1 MLSRCVLALQRSL
14 IILVGLTMTWYR
26 CSPQCVKENIFTKF
40 LISQIFQDGEIDAS
54 KYVQSSEEID
64 LAKRTFKTRQFFDDN
79 KVTPAGLSF
88 FQSDWDSTLTKFF
101 HHTLNMREPR
111 YEYDF
116 PPYYTKPWVEKNPR
130 Q

>member
-1 MLSRCVLALQRSL
+1 MTVPSVL
-14 IILVGLTMTWYR
+14 T
-26 CSPQCVKENIFTKF
+26 KIFSAKF

-54 KYVQSSEEID
+54 KYIQSSEEVD

-88 FQSDWDSTLTKFF
+88 FQSDWDSTLTRFF

>member
-1 MLSRCVLALQRSL
+1 MVSCPTRTKNLEWYLICMLPR
-14 IILVGLTMTWYR
+14 ID
-26 CSPQCVKENIFTKF
+26 SPQCVKF
-40 LISQIFQDGEIDAS
+40 LISQFFQDGEIDAS

-101 HHTLNMREPR
+101 HNTLNMREPR

>member
-1 MLSRCVLALQRSL
+1 MLSTMYRLYRSI
-14 IILVGLTMTWYR
+14 IILVDLTMTWYR
-26 CSPQCVKENIFTKF
+26 CSPQCINENIFTKF

>member
-1 MLSRCVLALQRSL
+1 MKTKIWRIGIRIFGDSDVVNKLIDAVPSVL
-14 IILVGLTMTWYR
+14 T
-26 CSPQCVKENIFTKF
+26 KIFSTKF
-40 LISQIFQDGEIDAS
+40 LISQFFQDGEIDAS

-64 LAKRTFKTRQFFDDN
+64 LPKRTFKTRQFFDDN